1 MFNKNPTHLLRQLL
15 ELIVAEIQKLEF
27 SSNLDPGREG
37 AKLIGAQ
44 IKLKQDW
51 EKVYQALG
59 KKRVFTFRL
68 KIETLNTILSVT
80 NHI

>member
-1 MFNKNPTHLLRQLL
+1 MIITHMTRQNIHWIVFQEMFNKNPTHLLRQLL

-51 EKVYQALG
+51 EKV
-59 KKRVFTFRL
+59 
-68 KIETLNTILSVT
+68 
-80 NHI
+80 